1 MSEKLKPC
9 PFCGGMNCVTWSE
22 DGFPLAPNCLRDTH
36 NSDELFK
43 AWNTRPI
50 EDALQKRIEE
60 LTGALNLAT
69 DAIAAVVGCCT
80 YADIEKCQ
88 TGAYGISIKAGNLI
102 HKFLTNH
109 HDLLAELSE

>member
-1 MSEKLKPC
+1 MSDELKPC
-9 PFCGGMNCVTWSE
+9 PYCGNTEGNGMGKAHESE
-22 DGFPLAPNCLRDTH
+22 YVYCQCGARKPIIG
-36 NSDELFK
+36 
-43 AWNTRPI
+43 WNNRPI
-50 EDALQKRIEE
+50 EEALQKRIEE